1 VGVGIQMMKTKILLK
16 DYINKNN
23 TKFIISSHVSSYKYA
38 LPKLIDSLE
47 RNNIQIDNI
56 ISVVG
61 GCENKFQKDN
71 IIFTNHNSYDHT
83 GIIEI
88 IESNLESEYWFVLH
102 DTCEAGPK
110 FFNKLTK
117 YKINKPYI
125 SLTEMAWMN
134 MGLFSNQYIQNNK
147 DYILSLKNCSKVR
160 AILSERMYSRLD
172 EYGWFGLQKE
182 YQRIR
187 DCKNIYNDEKKRDVL
202 YFPFLDLYKFQSY
215 DALKVMKPL

>member
-1 VGVGIQMMKTKILLK
+1 MKTKILLK

>member
-1 VGVGIQMMKTKILLK
+1 MMKTKILSR
-16 DYINKNN
+16 DYINKDN
-23 TKFIISSHVSSYKYA
+23 TKFIISSYISSYKKT
-38 LPKLIDSLE
+38 LPKLIESLI
-47 RNNIQIDNI
+47 RNNISENNI

-61 GCENKFQKDN
+61 GCDSKFQKNN

-88 IESNLESEYWFVLH
+88 IESNLNSQYWFILH
-102 DTCEAGPK
+102 DTCETGPD
-110 FFNKLTK
+110 FFSKLSK
-117 YKINKPYI
+117 YRITKPYI
-125 SLTEMAWMN
+125 ALTEMAWMN
-134 MGLFSNQYIQNNK
+134 MGLFSNQYIQSNK

-160 AILSERMYSRLD
+160 AILSERVYSRLD
-172 EYGWFGLQKE
+172 DYAWFGLQAD

-187 DCKNIYNDEKKRDVL
+187 DCKNIYDDEKKRDVL

>member
-1 VGVGIQMMKTKILLK
+1 MAAGTQMMKMKILSR
-16 DYINKNN
+16 DYINKDN
-23 TKFIISSHVSSYKYA
+23 TKFIISSYISSYKFT
-38 LPKLIDSLE
+38 LPKLIESLK
-47 RNNIQIDNI
+47 RNNISEKNI
-56 ISVVG
+56 LSVVG
-61 GCENKFQKDN
+61 GCDSKFKEDN

-88 IESNLESEYWFVLH
+88 IESELKSKYWFALH
-102 DTCEAGPK
+102 DTCEAGPC
-110 FFNKLTK
+110 FYSNLSK
-117 YKINKPYI
+117 YKITKPYI

-134 MGLFSNQYIQNNK
+134 MGLFSDTYIQNNK

-160 AILSERMYSRLD
+160 AILSERVYSRLD
-172 EYGWFGLQKE
+172 DYDWFGLQKD

>member
-1 VGVGIQMMKTKILLK
+1 MKMKTLSK
-16 DYINKNN
+16 DYINKDN
-23 TKFIISSHVSSYKYA
+23 TKFIISSYISSFKYT
-38 LPKLIDSLE
+38 LPKLTESLI
-47 RNNIQIDNI
+47 RNNIQESNI

-61 GCENKFQKDN
+61 GCESKFEKDN
-71 IIFTNHNSYDHT
+71 IIFTNHNSFDHT
-83 GIIEI
+83 ALIEI
-88 IESNLESEYWFVLH
+88 IESDLQSKYWFALH
-102 DTCEAGPK
+102 DTCEVGPH
-110 FFNKLTK
+110 FFSKLSK
-117 YKINKPYI
+117 YKITKSYI

-134 MGLFSNQYIQNNK
+134 MGLFSHQYILDNK

-160 AILSERMYSRLD
+160 AILSERVYSRLD
-172 EYGWFGLQKE
+172 DYAWFGLQKN

>member
-1 VGVGIQMMKTKILLK
+1 MGVGIQMMKTKILLK